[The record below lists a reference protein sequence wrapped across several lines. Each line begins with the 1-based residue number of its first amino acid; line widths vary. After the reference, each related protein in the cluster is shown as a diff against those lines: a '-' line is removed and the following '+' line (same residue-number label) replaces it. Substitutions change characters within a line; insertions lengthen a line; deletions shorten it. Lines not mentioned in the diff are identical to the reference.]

1 MIGVACIAL
10 LLAYGVACYLTGENL
25 VLTWWHEWQLT
36 RTTVAL
42 DDVTAAS
49 NPRASR
55 VIVTL
60 TTIPSRID
68 LIGPTIQSLLR
79 QTVRPAEIRLCL
91 PEWSERERCAYVVP
105 PWLRQ
110 LCQVKIVSCNDEGP
124 ATKFIATL
132 ISVPADTLVV
142 VVDDDRIY
150 HPRLLEEFARLTEH
164 NPDEVIAGAGWS
176 VPRDLIDR
184 PTTLWARL
192 TAARY
197 VPIRANQVR
206 VAREVDI
213 VQGVHAY
220 AVRPRFFDLAALAN
234 LAAAPPAVRFVD
246 DVWISAHAGVPRRVH
261 PMHLPYT
268 DFKPWTHRR
277 TFNASALGA
286 NVNRAVRDEDRGNSV
301 ALRYFADRWSNRT
314 RATDEEN

>member
-1 MIGVACIAL
+1 MIGVACIAV

-25 VLTWWHEWQLT
+25 ALAWWHEWRLT
-36 RTTVAL
+36 RTTAAL
-42 DDVTAAS
+42 DDAAAGR
-49 NPRASR
+49 NPQASGI
-55 VIVTL
+55 IVTL
-60 TTIPSRID
+60 STIPSRID

-91 PEWSERERCAYVVP
+91 PEWSEREHCAYVVP
-105 PWLRQ
+105 PWLRA
-110 LCQVKIVSCNDEGP
+110 LRAVKIVACKDEGP

-132 ISVPADTLVV
+132 TCVPADTVVV

-150 HPRLLEEFARLTEH
+150 HPRLIEAFARLAEQ

-192 TAARY
+192 TAAPY
-197 VPIRANQVR
+197 VPIRANQLR
-206 VAREVDI
+206 APRRVDI

-220 AVRPRFFDLAALAN
+220 ALRPRFLDLAALAN
-234 LAAAPPAVRFVD
+234 LTAAPPAVRFVD
-246 DVWISAHAGVPRRVH
+246 DVWISAHALVPRRVH

-268 DFKPWTHRR
+268 DFKPLAHRR
-277 TFNASALGA
+277 RFNATALGA
-286 NVNRAVRDEDRGNSV
+286 NVNHAVRNEDRGNSI
-301 ALRYFADRWSNRT
+301 ALRYFATRWAGPR
-314 RATDEEN
+314 